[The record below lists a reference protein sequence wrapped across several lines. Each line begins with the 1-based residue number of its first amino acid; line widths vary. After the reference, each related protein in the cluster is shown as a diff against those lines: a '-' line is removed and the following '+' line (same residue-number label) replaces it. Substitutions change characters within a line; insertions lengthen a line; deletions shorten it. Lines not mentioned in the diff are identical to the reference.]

1 MTFKRGLYAAGALLG
16 ADATLSYVAGPTI
29 TGKENINEKRKFAMF
44 MLVLGQTV
52 LGLPAALALLYG
64 SGPYA

>member
-16 ADATLSYVAGPTI
+16 ADATLSYVAGPAFNSGDTA
-29 TGKENINEKRKFAMF
+29 NAKRKFAMIL
-44 MLVLGQTV
+44 LVLGQTV

>member
-1 MTFKRGLYAAGALLG
+1 MTLKRGLFAAGALLG
-16 ADATLSYVAGPTI
+16 LDITLSYVAGMAE
-29 TGKENINEKRKFAMF
+29 KDEKAKDEKRKNTIVQIAI
-44 MLVLGQTV
+44 GQTV

>member
-1 MTFKRGLYAAGALLG
+1 MTLKRGLYAAGVVLG
-16 ADATLSYVAGPTI
+16 VDVVLSYVAGMIVKDTRE
-29 TGKENINEKRKFAMF
+29 TYERRKFAMGS
-44 MLVLGQTV
+44 LVLGQTV